1 LSTPPLPSLSA
12 ASNILRMT
20 SWPKGDSLVSTKA
33 EITFECCAITSPRSL
48 LSSSSPISA
57 LAPLTMGAKMPLAAG
72 FRFFSAAGF
81 FSTAAGTTAGAAGA
95 GPHEDESDGEP
106 ATATAAAAASAV
118 EMAGGA
124 SSGTELHA
132 KPSGAGKVLI
142 LT

>member
-1 LSTPPLPSLSA
+1 
-12 ASNILRMT
+12 
-20 SWPKGDSLVSTKA
+20 
-33 EITFECCAITSPRSL
+33 
-48 LSSSSPISA
+48 
-57 LAPLTMGAKMPLAAG
+57 MGAKMPLAAG

-118 EMAGGA
+118 EMAGGPGA